1 MQILHLIAHLH
12 NHHRRQKDP
21 RTNIRH
27 LLCPLTAEI
36 TPNSY
41 PSRAATDILKLGFLA
56 DNATEDEVPL
66 RRSSH
71 MQR

>member
-1 MQILHLIAHLH
+1 MEILHLIAHLH

-27 LLCPLTAEI
+27 LLCPLAAKM

-41 PSRAATDILKLGFLA
+41 PDCAVVDVLNLEYLA
-56 DNATEDEVPL
+56 DNAIEERVLL
-66 RRSSH
+66 RKGSH
-71 MQR
+71 MQQ